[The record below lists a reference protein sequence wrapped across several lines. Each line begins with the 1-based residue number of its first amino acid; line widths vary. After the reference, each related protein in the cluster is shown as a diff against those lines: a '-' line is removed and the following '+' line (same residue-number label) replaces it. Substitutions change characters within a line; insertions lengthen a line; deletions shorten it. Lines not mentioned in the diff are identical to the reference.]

1 MSVIR
6 LLPAVA
12 AIAGLVL
19 LRISWAQFTD
29 AGNYAEGPV
38 GLKSLEFTSAYVR
51 GTASID
57 TALVVGSENLDLN
70 KGTFS
75 YTHNFSMLGRLAWVS
90 ANVPLASLA
99 GTVAGTNASGS
110 TSGLGDSSFE
120 LAMLLKGGPALS
132 AAELASYERTMILGM
147 SLTVS
152 VPTGEY
158 DGNKVLN
165 LGSHR
170 WSFKPELGISY
181 PFGPE
186 RKWEVDGYINA
197 YFFTDNT
204 SYRGVE
210 ILHQE
215 PLPGLEAHLSYSV
228 TPGFWASLD
237 SRYAFRGETVV
248 DGLEQNNAQ
257 ENLTVGAEASWAP
270 NAHNSLDVV
279 FAKALVHRNAPTYTG
294 VSLSYT
300 CSWGNGHN

>member
-1 MSVIR
+1 M
-6 LLPAVA
+6 
-12 AIAGLVL
+12 
-19 LRISWAQFTD
+19 SWAQFTD
-29 AGNYAEGPV
+29 ARNYAEGPV
-38 GLKSLEFTSAYVR
+38 GLNSLEFTYAYVR
-51 GTASID
+51 GNASLD
-57 TALVVGSENLDLN
+57 TALVVSSENLDLN

-132 AAELASYERTMILGM
+132 AAELASYERPMILGM
-147 SLTVS
+147 SLTVTA
-152 VPTGEY
+152 PTGEY

-300 CSWGNGHN
+300 YSWGNDHN

>member
-6 LLPAVA
+6 LLSAVA
-12 AIAGLVL
+12 AVTGLCL
-19 LRISWAQFTD
+19 PRMSWAQFTD
-29 AGNYAEGPV
+29 ARNYAEGPV
-38 GLKSLEFTSAYVR
+38 GLNSLEFTYAYVR
-51 GTASID
+51 GNASID
-57 TALVVGSENLDLN
+57 TSLVVGSENLNLN

-75 YTHNFSMLGRLAWVS
+75 YTHNFSMFGQMEWVT
-90 ANVPLASLA
+90 ANVPFASLE
-99 GTVAGTNASGS
+99 GSVAASNASGS
-110 TSGLGDSSFE
+110 TSGMGDSSLE
-120 LAMLLKGGPALS
+120 LAVLLKGGRALS
-132 AAELASYERTMILGM
+132 AADLATYTRTLIVGM
-147 SLTVS
+147 SLTVGA
-152 VPTGEY
+152 PTGQY

-181 PFGPE
+181 PFGAE
-186 RKWEVDGYINA
+186 RKWEVDGYINV

-248 DGLEQNNAQ
+248 DGLEQNNTQ

-279 FAKALVHRNAPTYTG
+279 F
-294 VSLSYT
+294 
-300 CSWGNGHN
+300 

>member
-1 MSVIR
+1 MPVIR

-19 LRISWAQFTD
+19 PRISWAQFTD
-29 AGNYAEGPV
+29 ARNYAEGPV
-38 GLKSLEFTSAYVR
+38 GLNSLEFTYAYVR

-110 TSGLGDSSFE
+110 TSGIGDSSFE
-120 LAMLLKGGPALS
+120 LAMLLKGGPALTT
-132 AAELASYERTMILGM
+132 AELASYQRTMILGM

-152 VPTGEY
+152 APTGAY

-170 WSFKPELGISY
+170 WSFKPELGVSY

-237 SRYAFRGETVV
+237 SRYAVRGETVV

-270 NAHNSLDVV
+270 NAHDSLDVV

>member
-6 LLPAVA
+6 LLSAVA
-12 AIAGLVL
+12 AVTGLCL
-19 LRISWAQFTD
+19 PRMSWAQFTD
-29 AGNYAEGPV
+29 ARNYAEGPV
-38 GLKSLEFTSAYVR
+38 GLNSLEFTYAYVR

-90 ANVPLASLA
+90 ANVPLASLT
-99 GTVAGTNASGS
+99 GTVTGTNASGS
-110 TSGLGDSSFE
+110 TSGIGDSSFE

-300 CSWGNGHN
+300 YSWGNDHN

>member
-38 GLKSLEFTSAYVR
+38 GLNSLEFTYAYVR

-90 ANVPLASLA
+90 ANVPLASLT
-99 GTVAGTNASGS
+99 GTVTGTNASGS
-110 TSGLGDSSFE
+110 TSGIGDSSFE

-210 ILHQE
+210 VLHQE

-228 TPGFWASLD
+228 TPGFWMSLD

-248 DGLEQNNAQ
+248 NGLEQNNTQ
-257 ENLTVGAEASWAP
+257 ENLTVGAEASWTP

-300 CSWGNGHN
+300 YSWGNDHN

>member
-38 GLKSLEFTSAYVR
+38 GLNSLEFTYAYVR

-90 ANVPLASLA
+90 ANVPLASLT
-99 GTVAGTNASGS
+99 GTVTGTNASGS
-110 TSGLGDSSFE
+110 TSGIGDSSFE

-248 DGLEQNNAQ
+248 DGLEQNNTQ
-257 ENLTVGAEASWAP
+257 ENLTVGAEASWTP

-300 CSWGNGHN
+300 YSWGNDHN

>member
-1 MSVIR
+1 M
-6 LLPAVA
+6 
-12 AIAGLVL
+12 
-19 LRISWAQFTD
+19 SWAQFTD
-29 AGNYAEGPV
+29 ARNYAEGPV
-38 GLKSLEFTSAYVR
+38 GLNSLEFTYAYVR
-51 GTASID
+51 GNASLD
-57 TALVVGSENLDLN
+57 TALVVSSENLDLN

-132 AAELASYERTMILGM
+132 AAELASYERPMILGM
-147 SLTVS
+147 SLTVTA
-152 VPTGEY
+152 PTGEY
-158 DGNKVLN
+158 DGNKLLN

-300 CSWGNGHN
+300 YSWGNDHN

>member
-38 GLKSLEFTSAYVR
+38 GLNSLEFTYAYVR

-90 ANVPLASLA
+90 ANVPLASLT
-99 GTVAGTNASGS
+99 GTVTGTNASGS
-110 TSGLGDSSFE
+110 TSGIGDSSFE

-210 ILHQE
+210 VLHQE

-228 TPGFWASLD
+228 TPGFWMSLD

-248 DGLEQNNAQ
+248 DGLEQNNTQ
-257 ENLTVGAEASWAP
+257 ENLTVGAEASWTP

-279 FAKALVHRNAPTYTG
+279 FAKALVHRNAPSYTG

-300 CSWGNGHN
+300 YSWGNDHN

>member
-1 MSVIR
+1 M
-6 LLPAVA
+6 
-12 AIAGLVL
+12 
-19 LRISWAQFTD
+19 SWAQFTD
-29 AGNYAEGPV
+29 ARNYAEGPV
-38 GLKSLEFTSAYVR
+38 GLNSLEFTYAYVR
-51 GTASID
+51 GNASLD
-57 TALVVGSENLDLN
+57 TALVVSSENLDLN

-132 AAELASYERTMILGM
+132 AAELASYERPMILGM
-147 SLTVS
+147 SLTVTA
-152 VPTGEY
+152 PTGEY
-158 DGNKVLN
+158 DGNKLLN

-181 PFGPE
+181 AFGPE

-210 ILHQE
+210 VLHQE

-228 TPGFWASLD
+228 TPGFWMSLD

-248 DGLEQNNAQ
+248 NGLEQNNTQ
-257 ENLTVGAEASWAP
+257 ENLTVGAEASWTP

-279 FAKALVHRNAPTYTG
+279 FAKALVHRNAPSYTG

-300 CSWGNGHN
+300 YSWGNDHN

>member
-1 MSVIR
+1 M
-6 LLPAVA
+6 
-12 AIAGLVL
+12 
-19 LRISWAQFTD
+19 SWAQFTD
-29 AGNYAEGPV
+29 ARNYAEGPV
-38 GLKSLEFTSAYVR
+38 GLNSLEFTYAYVR
-51 GTASID
+51 GNASLD
-57 TALVVGSENLDLN
+57 TALVVSSENLDLN

-132 AAELASYERTMILGM
+132 AAELASYERPMILGM
-147 SLTVS
+147 SLTVTA
-152 VPTGEY
+152 PTGEY
-158 DGNKVLN
+158 DGNKLLN

-228 TPGFWASLD
+228 TPGFWMSLD

-248 DGLEQNNAQ
+248 NGLEQNNTQ

-279 FAKALVHRNAPTYTG
+279 FAKALVHRNAPSYTG

-300 CSWGNGHN
+300 YSWGNDHN

>member
-19 LRISWAQFTD
+19 PRISWAQFTD
-29 AGNYAEGPV
+29 ARNYAEGPV
-38 GLKSLEFTSAYVR
+38 GLNSLEFTYAYVR

-90 ANVPLASLA
+90 ANVPLASLT
-99 GTVAGTNASGS
+99 GTVTGTNASGS
-110 TSGLGDSSFE
+110 TSGIGDSSFE

-300 CSWGNGHN
+300 YSWGNDHN

>member
-1 MSVIR
+1 M
-6 LLPAVA
+6 
-12 AIAGLVL
+12 
-19 LRISWAQFTD
+19 SWAQFTD
-29 AGNYAEGPV
+29 ARNYAEGPV
-38 GLKSLEFTSAYVR
+38 GLNSLEFTYAYVR
-51 GTASID
+51 GNASLD
-57 TALVVGSENLDLN
+57 TALVVSSENLDLN

-132 AAELASYERTMILGM
+132 AAELASYERPMILGM
-147 SLTVS
+147 SLTVTA
-152 VPTGEY
+152 PTGEY
-158 DGNKVLN
+158 DGNKLLN

-181 PFGPE
+181 AFGPE

-210 ILHQE
+210 VLHQE

-228 TPGFWASLD
+228 TPGFWMSLD

-257 ENLTVGAEASWAP
+257 ENLTVGAEASWTP

-279 FAKALVHRNAPTYTG
+279 FAKALVHRNAPSYTG

-300 CSWGNGHN
+300 YSWGNDHN